1 MPAKDLYHNNVIS
14 ALSKDRWIITDDPL
28 KLKWRSR
35 KMYVDIGAERL
46 IAAEKDKQKI
56 AVEVKSFLSKSGM
69 EDLEDAL
76 GQYILYHDVL
86 QELEPDRI
94 LYLAIRKYVYDELFL
109 DEVGSLLLKNKRLR
123 LIVFDA
129 NAEEI
134 LQWIP

>member
-1 MPAKDLYHNNVIS
+1 
-14 ALSKDRWIITDDPL
+14 
-28 KLKWRSR
+28 
-35 KMYVDIGAERL
+35 
-46 IAAEKDKQKI
+46 
-56 AVEVKSFLSKSGM
+56 M

>member
-14 ALSKDRWIITDDPL
+14 ALSKDGWTITDDPL

>member
-1 MPAKDLYHNNVIS
+1 MPAKDIYRDNVIS
-14 ALSKDRWIITDDPL
+14 ALGKDGWAITDDPL
-28 KLKWRSR
+28 KLKWRTR

-46 IAAEKDKQKI
+46 IAAEKGKQKI
-56 AVEVKSFLSKSGM
+56 AVEVKSFLSKSSLK
-69 EDLEDAL
+69 DLEDAL

-86 QELEPDRI
+86 QEIEPERI
-94 LYLAIRKYVYDELFL
+94 LYLAIRKYVYDELFR

-134 LQWIP
+134 MQWIP

>member
-14 ALSKDRWIITDDPL
+14 ALSKDGWIITDDPL